1 MAAEANDLLKK
12 TEVLASGAR
21 LVAVNLNIELH
32 KWLCQYLQET
42 LDLVEKDLSD
52 PSTRGRCRKI
62 LRELLKVAKKVN
74 SLVRD
79 CCYNE
84 REETEFI
91 IAAIRLTDSAER
103 FLLYHVEL
111 CWCRFLVGYMGK
123 EDSAVKDLGGFD
135 WNERLRSVRG
145 EPEFSR
151 ARDADR
157 AHMVIK
163 LNNSLERGG
172 DHRRI
177 CKSLLLRF
185 GNTVSLDDEP
195 VPSLSDKIYIKKG
208 GQASVWKVKW
218 KDKAFA
224 LKIFNNVDD
233 VKAFRKE
240 ADVFRTC
247 SHPHI
252 LNMICSF
259 EENKCGKIM
268 MDLMSKDLHGH
279 INDKEFNALE
289 HVDMILQ
296 VAQGMS
302 YLHEQNVVHRD
313 LKPQNILLK
322 VDPEDVM
329 DPVLKVADFGLAK
342 IRESLSSLSDNTPNV
357 GTIRYRAPELYQN
370 RHQEGAGTGRVM
382 VESKKADVFS
392 FAITCSWILTG
403 LQPYGED
410 HKVKFTE
417 LPNLIKEGKRPYLPP
432 ECHGTLSS
440 LLHRCWH
447 RIPSERPSF
456 ADICDQL
463 RLLKATLL
471 TGTRSS
477 YFFLQTEKIMFFKVH
492 RIWQCFGFN
501 Y

>member
-1 MAAEANDLLKK
+1 MAAEANDLLTK

-21 LVAVNLNIELH
+21 QVAVNLNIELH
-32 KWLCQYLQET
+32 KWLCQYLKET
-42 LDLVEKDLSD
+42 LDLVKEVLSD

-111 CWCRFLVGYMGK
+111 CWCRFLVEYMVK
-123 EDSAVKDLGGFD
+123 EDSAVKDLGGFN
-135 WNERLRSVRG
+135 WNERLRG
-145 EPEFSR
+145 DTEFSR

-157 AHMVIK
+157 FHMVTK

-177 CKSLLLRF
+177 CKLLLLRF
-185 GNTVSLDDEP
+185 GYTVSLDDEP
-195 VPSLSDKIYIKKG
+195 VPSLSDITPIKKG

-218 KDKAFA
+218 KDKDFA
-224 LKIFNNVDD
+224 LKTFDNVND
-233 VKAFRKE
+233 VKAFRME
-240 ADVFRTC
+240 VDVFRTC

-259 EENKCGKIM
+259 EENRCGKIM
-268 MDLMSKDLHGH
+268 MDLMFKDLDQH
-279 INDKEFNALE
+279 INGKPFNE
-289 HVDMILQ
+289 MEYVDMILQ

-302 YLHEQNVVHRD
+302 YLHEQNVAHRD
-313 LKPQNILLK
+313 LKPHNILLK

-329 DPVLKVADFGLAK
+329 DPVLKVADFGLAR
-342 IRESLSSLSDNTPNV
+342 IREYLSSLSENTPNV
-357 GTIRYRAPELYQN
+357 GTPRYRAPELYQN
-370 RHQEGAGTGRVM
+370 RHQEGAGTGKVK
-382 VESKKADVFS
+382 VDTFKADVFS

-403 LQPYGED
+403 IQPYGADNE
-410 HKVKFTE
+410 VQFSE
-417 LPNLIKEGKRPYLPP
+417 LPNQIKQGTRPYLPP
-432 ECHGTLSS
+432 ECNETLSS
-440 LLHRCWH
+440 LIRRCWDLT
-447 RIPSERPSF
+447 PSERPSF
-456 ADICDQL
+456 AVICEEL

-471 TGTRSS
+471 TGT
-477 YFFLQTEKIMFFKVH
+477 
-492 RIWQCFGFN
+492 
-501 Y
+501 